1 MADLIQIVD
10 DEQDLVD
17 TLTYNLQRNGYR
29 TCAALTGAEALQQLE
44 TGPTPD
50 LMLLDLML
58 PDIAG
63 MEICAKI
70 RKDSRMRDLPILML
84 TARGGESDRINGLE
98 AGADDYIVK
107 PFSIR
112 ELLLRIQVVLR
123 RCPPGSVESRQIQ
136 FGSLMVDPQAYEVKV
151 NDKPVNLSALEFRL
165 LMNFLGNQG
174 RAQSRS
180 ALLEKVWDI
189 HADVQTRTVDVHV
202 KRLRDKLMEA
212 GEYIH
217 TVRGFGYRFVKKP
230 EEAAS

>member
-17 TLTYNLQRNGYR
+17 TLTYNLQRSGYQ
-29 TCAALTGAEALQQLE
+29 TCAALTGAEALRQLE
-44 TGPTPD
+44 AGPTPD
-50 LMLLDLML
+50 LILLDLML
-58 PDIAG
+58 PDIGG
-63 MEICAKI
+63 MEICANI
-70 RKDSRMRDLPILML
+70 RKNPRLRDLPILML
-84 TARGGESDRINGLE
+84 TARGGESDRIDGLE

-123 RCPPGSVESRQIQ
+123 RGPPGHTESRRIK
-136 FGSLMVDPQAYEVKV
+136 FGCLMVDPQAYKVTV

-165 LMNFLGNQG
+165 LINFLENRG

-230 EEAAS
+230 EEAVS

>member
-1 MADLIQIVD
+1 MADLILIVE

-17 TLTYNLQRNGYR
+17 TLTYNLQRSGYQ
-29 TCAALTGAEALQQLE
+29 TCAALTGAEALRYLE
-44 TGPTPD
+44 RDPVPD
-50 LMLLDLML
+50 LILLDLML
-58 PDIAG
+58 PDMAG
-63 MEICAKI
+63 MEICANI
-70 RKDSRMRDLPILML
+70 RKDPRLRDLPILIL
-84 TARGGESDRINGLE
+84 TARGGESDRIDGLE

-123 RCPPGSVESRQIQ
+123 RCPPGAMDSRQIQ

-165 LMNFLGNQG
+165 LINFLENRG

-180 ALLEKVWDI
+180 ALLGKVWDI

-212 GEYIH
+212 GGYIH
-217 TVRGFGYRFVKKP
+217 TVRGFGYRFSKKP

>member
-17 TLTYNLQRNGYR
+17 TLTYNLQRNGYQ
-29 TCAALTGAEALQQLE
+29 TCAALTGTEALRQLE
-44 TGPTPD
+44 AGPTPD
-50 LMLLDLML
+50 LVLLDLML
-58 PDIAG
+58 PDMAG
-63 MEICAKI
+63 MEICAYI
-70 RKDSRMRDLPILML
+70 RKDPRFRGLPILML

-98 AGADDYIVK
+98 AGADDYLVK

-123 RCPPGSVESRQIQ
+123 RGPPGHTESRQIK
-136 FGSLMVDPQAYEVKV
+136 FGSLMVDPQAYKV
-151 NDKPVNLSALEFRL
+151 TVNNKPVNLSALEFRL
-165 LMNFLGNQG
+165 LINFLENRG

-217 TVRGFGYRFVKKP
+217 TVRGFGYRFIKKP
-230 EEAAS
+230 EEAVS

>member
-29 TCAALTGAEALQQLE
+29 TSAALTGSDALRQLE
-44 TGPTPD
+44 SGPRPD
-50 LMLLDLML
+50 LILLDLML
-58 PDIAG
+58 PDLPG
-63 MEICAKI
+63 MEICQII
-70 RKDSRMRDLPILML
+70 RGDPKLQDLPILML
-84 TARGGESDRINGLE
+84 TARGEESDRINGLE

-112 ELLLRIQVVLR
+112 ELILRIQVVLR
-123 RCPPGSVESRQIQ
+123 RCPPGQSESRQIE
-136 FGSLMVDPQAYEVKV
+136 FGCMVVDLDAYEVTV

-165 LMNFLGNQG
+165 LTNFLDNKG

-217 TVRGFGYRFVKKP
+217 TVRGFGYRFRKKP
-230 EEAAS
+230 DEAAN

>member
-1 MADLIQIVD
+1 MTDLIQIVE

-17 TLTYNLQRNGYR
+17 TLTYNLQRNGFQTR
-29 TCAALTGAEALQQLE
+29 AALTGSDAIQQLE
-44 TGPTPD
+44 SGDRPD

-58 PDIAG
+58 PDMAG
-63 MEICAKI
+63 MEICEYV
-70 RKDSRMRDLPILML
+70 RKESSLRDLPILIL
-84 TARGGESDRINGLE
+84 TARGSETDRIGGLE

-112 ELLLRIQVVLR
+112 ELILRIQVVLR
-123 RCPPGSVESRQIQ
+123 RCPPGVSESRQMQ
-136 FGSLMVDPQAYEVKV
+136 FGCMVVDPESYKVTV

-165 LMNFLGNQG
+165 LMNFLDNKG

-212 GEYIH
+212 GEYIQ
-217 TVRGFGYRFVKKP
+217 TVRGFGYRFIRKP
-230 EEAAS
+230 DEAAS